1 MSRKTKEV
9 QLQMEKGRGKDDKQ
23 EEPDEVIDISKIE
36 EFDVTATY
44 SFVDSH
50 YHVML
55 SEEDKV
61 SKVVLVQGWDTTH
74 SFRRPS
80 PEHKVIVSFC
90 DYPKSKG
97 DTINLSTVNDLDEHI
112 LPLSKH
118 PHRLAETIV
127 QSGKSKNLDVD
138 DIDSFVRNTLI
149 ENAILSMYRGE
160 EALVTLKDSGRRFY
174 ISLKDYDIKE
184 YLCCIEGIE
193 PSSVEEDVVIKYCEC
208 HYGDYVCVAK
218 DHTSCCKCC
227 FLTCAL
233 VGLCAGAAIE
243 TD

>member
-1 MSRKTKEV
+1 MMEGV
-9 QLQMEKGRGKDDKQ
+9 QLQMEKNGNSKER
-23 EEPDEVIDISKIE
+23 EEIMDTSALQ

-50 YHVML
+50 YYVML
-55 SEEDKV
+55 SEENKV
-61 SKVVLVQGWDTTH
+61 SKVVLVRGWDYSH

-80 PEHKVIVSFC
+80 PEHKVIITIC
-90 DYPKSKG
+90 EYPLSKG
-97 DTINLSTVNDLDEHI
+97 DKINLNDMIELDEQI

-118 PHRLAETIV
+118 PARLNRETSKKS
-127 QSGKSKNLDVD
+127 QETGNGKDNNPN
-138 DIDSFVRNTLI
+138 DILSILHNKYI

-160 EALVTLKDSGRRFY
+160 EALVTLKESGKRFY
-174 ISLKDYDIKE
+174 VGLKDYDIKQ
-184 YLCCIEGIE
+184 YLCCVEGIE

-208 HYGDYVCVAK
+208 HFGDYICVAK

-233 VGLCAGAAIE
+233 MGLCAGAAIE
-243 TD
+243 TE